1 MKKKKRG
8 RGRREKQQW
17 QQATETLFQI
27 FFLSFMKLV
36 LESVEKSFSETSL
49 WEGKNVR
56 ALEAHAFL
64 LINAEYQRAA
74 I

>member
-1 MKKKKRG
+1 MRP
-8 RGRREKQQW
+8 
-17 QQATETLFQI
+17 
-27 FFLSFMKLV
+27 V